1 MDKQLIEDLRALFA
15 EWRRLGWFDG
25 YEPGEDPGPDTDS
38 LTDGGPAA
46 DRGPHLYAPGAGP
59 DVKFRCP
66 GLRIR
71 DRGRSRPDRRPAR
84 RSGSA
89 AHRADVKIRL

>member
-1 MDKQLIEDLRALFA
+1 MNKQLIEDLRALFA

-25 YEPGEDPGPDTDS
+25 YEPGEDPGPDADS

-59 DVKFRCP
+59 DVKPPRPRSWTNCSS
-66 GLRIR
+66 GATTADWTARASR
-71 DRGRSRPDRRPAR
+71 RGPA
-84 RSGSA
+84 G
-89 AHRADVKIRL
+89 

>member
-25 YEPGEDPGPDTDS
+25 YEPGEDPGPDADS

-46 DRGPHLYAPGAGP
+46 DRGPHL
-59 DVKFRCP
+59 
-66 GLRIR
+66 
-71 DRGRSRPDRRPAR
+71 
-84 RSGSA
+84 
-89 AHRADVKIRL
+89 